1 MLTRNQPLV
10 TWPRFVNEASAYVH
24 FRASPFSP
32 SKLLPPPP
40 PRGSP
45 ICRLSSD
52 PLHCPSRRI
61 EQLRHNRNPRKV
73 APNSFSL
80 RLSHNSPSLFPST
93 TFDRHYSRFSRTSPS
108 LNAIRKR
115 LIIEILLFLA
125 QIRYVRSS
133 TLRENGNASPDDFAA
148 TRLQGSIVN
157 RQLSAIRLPLIV
169 HYPYKYRI
177 HALRRRVYS
186 TSPV

>member
-40 PRGSP
+40 PPPHGSP

-73 APNSFSL
+73 APNSFS
-80 RLSHNSPSLFPST
+80 LSHNSPSLFPST

-125 QIRYVRSS
+125 QIRYS
-133 TLRENGNASPDDFAA
+133 TYDSLPYVKTGTPLRMISLQLDYKARLSTGNYRPFAY
-148 TRLQGSIVN
+148 L
-157 RQLSAIRLPLIV
+157 
-169 HYPYKYRI
+169 
-177 HALRRRVYS
+177 
-186 TSPV
+186 

>member
-32 SKLLPPPP
+32 SSTERLPPPPPPP

-80 RLSHNSPSLFPST
+80 QLFYASLFLRSPLLTSLPRGDNRDPFFLRYHRCDPLFVFRRNYNSIARLDCPVST
-93 TFDRHYSRFSRTSPS
+93 DSP
-108 LNAIRKR
+108 
-115 LIIEILLFLA
+115 LI
-125 QIRYVRSS
+125 
-133 TLRENGNASPDDFAA
+133 
-148 TRLQGSIVN
+148 
-157 RQLSAIRLPLIV
+157 IRLPRTLSV
-169 HYPYKYRI
+169 SVRDRLYRFETRI
-177 HALRRRVYS
+177 YS
-186 TSPV
+186 AV